1 MTAKIF
7 RPNEPRSYPEL
18 PSAFV
23 FSPAWLSLQSSAP
36 PGSAPGLETPSLQAF
51 PSILVLVTCAASALP
66 WSSCSLPGPWGPQKT
81 EGRWGFQGRAELQ
94 WLWPLPSWATP
105 GAILHLPPGPC
116 PAGSQKT
123 EAEESRNPGWEAAT
137 RHRSKA
143 GLSQASQGLIAFLW
157 SALPHAPLRPQ
168 GDNQVI
174 GEDAGRVPSMCFNVG
189 SHHLRLAFRAGG

>member
-81 EGRWGFQGRAELQ
+81 EGRWGFQGRAEHQRLR
-94 WLWPLPSWATP
+94 PLPSWATP
-105 GAILHLPPGPC
+105 GAILHLPPGPR
-116 PAGSQKT
+116 PAGSRKR
-123 EAEESRNPGWEAAT
+123 EAEESWNPGWEAAT

-143 GLSQASQGLIAFLW
+143 SDNLSGPDCLFMTR
-157 SALPHAPLRPQ
+157 SAPCTSETPRRQ
-168 GDNQVI
+168 
-174 GEDAGRVPSMCFNVG
+174 PSDRWRRRE
-189 SHHLRLAFRAGG
+189 SA